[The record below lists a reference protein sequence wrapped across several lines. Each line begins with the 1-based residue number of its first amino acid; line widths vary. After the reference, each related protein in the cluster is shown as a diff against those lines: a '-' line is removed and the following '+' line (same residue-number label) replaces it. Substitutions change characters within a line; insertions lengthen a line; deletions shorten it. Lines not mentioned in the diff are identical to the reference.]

1 MPSYHITCKTI
12 IFWKNLCIRYA
23 QKNIWK
29 DTHQNEG
36 NLWGIEIEG
45 FYFHLLDTEVL
56 LYLYSLKTL
65 LIKTNHASSN
75 VVQNAMKSLT
85 FKRQK

>member
-1 MPSYHITCKTI
+1 MYC
-12 IFWKNLCIRYA
+12 YA

-36 NLWGIEIEG
+36 TLWETEIAS
-45 FYFHLLDTEVL
+45 FYFYLLDTKVFIV
-56 LYLYSLKTL
+56 SLQFKNFVNK
-65 LIKTNHASSN
+65 IKTDHDNSN

-85 FKRQK
+85 FKRQKKSAFRLSN